1 MRWLVVL
8 SIFLIIE
15 YYSWQ
20 GFKYSSF
27 FSQPP
32 AKSIASFFYVG
43 LLLLTYGY
51 WMSFASGWV
60 STWPKIWDT
69 LIRALV
75 LITLF
80 AKLIVGGIMLLDD
93 CRRILVAM
101 AGFMNIPGSFH
112 AGRSVFLAN
121 TGIILGGLPFIA
133 LLYGVVRNGYRYRLH
148 RHVVKKS
155 GLPSALNGLK
165 IVQISDIHAGSFYRQ
180 APLHDVVALINEEKP
195 DLVFFTGDLVNNTAP
210 EIVPYKSIFAN
221 IQAKYGVYSVLGNH
235 DYGDYVA
242 WNSPQDKKQN
252 LLDLFRH
259 HDEMGWQLL
268 INEHR
273 LLQINGHDIAVIG
286 VENFSAHPRFP
297 KYGNLAQATA
307 GVPDHTTLKI
317 LLSHD
322 PSHWHHEVTKN
333 YSDIDLT
340 LSGHT
345 HGFQF
350 GVEIPGWLKWSPAQY
365 MYKEWAGLYQHGT
378 QYLNVNRGLGF
389 LGYPGRLGILPEIT
403 SIELQTV

>member
-1 MRWLVVL
+1 MRWLVL
-8 SIFLIIE
+8 FSIFIFIE
-15 YYSWQ
+15 YYAWQ

-27 FSQPP
+27 FSQAP
-32 AKSIASFFYVG
+32 ARFIATSFYFG
-43 LLLLTYGY
+43 LFLITYGY
-51 WMSFASGWV
+51 WISFASGWV
-60 STWPKIWDT
+60 STWPKVWDT
-69 LIRALV
+69 LMRALV
-75 LITLF
+75 FITLF

-93 CRRILVAM
+93 IRRLLVALS
-101 AGFMNIPGSFH
+101 GLVGIPVTFQP
-112 AGRSVFLAN
+112 GRSTFLAN
-121 TGIILGGLPFIA
+121 TGVILGGLPFIA

-155 GLPSALNGLK
+155 GLPAGLHGLK
-165 IVQISDIHAGSFYRQ
+165 IVQISDIHAGSFYRL
-180 APLHDVVALINEEKP
+180 APLHEAVSLINEEKP

-210 EIVPYKSIFAN
+210 EIIPYKSIFAN

-235 DYGDYVA
+235 DYGDYVV
-242 WNSPQDKKQN
+242 WNNQQEKKQN

-259 HDEMGWQLL
+259 HAEMGWQLL

-273 LLQINGHDIAVIG
+273 LLHINGHEVAVIG

-297 KYGNLAQATA
+297 KYGNLAQAAA
-307 GVPDHTTLKI
+307 GLPDNTMLKI
-317 LLSHD
+317 LLTHD
-322 PSHWHHEVTKN
+322 PSHWHHEVTKK
-333 YSDIDLT
+333 YADIDLT

-350 GVEIPGWLKWSPAQY
+350 GVEIPGWLRWSPAQY
-365 MYKEWAGLYQHGT
+365 IYKEWAGLYQHGT

-403 SIELQTV
+403 SIEFQAI